1 MESSVVRAEDIIWRR
16 IGDEIVVIKDDG
28 LSVHLLNKTA
38 ALIWEMCAETCEP
51 DNIAAKLCE
60 RFAVSLDEAR
70 ADVEDIMGKL
80 EKNGLLKQCEG
91 LPRR

>member
-1 MESSVVRAEDIIWRR
+1 MENSLVRSEDVIWRR

-38 ALIWEMCAETCEP
+38 ALIWEMCSETCEP
-51 DNIAAKLCE
+51 ENIATRLCE

-70 ADVEDIMGKL
+70 ADVEDIIGKL
-80 EKNGLLKQCEG
+80 EKIGLMKQCEG